1 MNDPNVPKVSYM
13 NRQLRFN
20 IQRLDH
26 EDELFKYKNIN
37 LFWST
42 VNELQNN
49 EEKRNNPTTR
59 MERIAAEYLN
69 EESNQSDRNISN
81 NTSNNNNVYIPAHT
95 IMECGGCCDSML

>member
-1 MNDPNVPKVSYM
+1 MSDPGVPKVSYM

-49 EEKRNNPTTR
+49 KEKRNNPTNR
-59 MERIAAEYLN
+59 MERIAAKYLK
-69 EESNQSDRNISN
+69 EKKQSDRNIPN
-81 NTSNNNNVYIPAHT
+81 NTSNNNNVHIPPHT